1 MDRRRKFRKT
11 ITVLVSSG
19 IITSAFIS
27 ATPAQAE
34 TTKLT
39 IWSFGNVIDTTLLAE
54 YKKLH
59 PEIEI
64 VIKKGDLDQHH
75 SGLKNALYSN
85 VQPDIAAVELS
96 YMGEFRNYSK
106 YLTDLNSLTPSA
118 ETIKD
123 DYLPWRWDQMK
134 SPDGAQLGVPTD
146 VGGLAVAYRVDLF
159 KKAGL
164 PTDREKVS
172 ALWPTWEKFIE
183 VGKQY
188 KAKTNSSFIDATGAI
203 FGAVLNQGTEKYVS
217 ADGRP
222 IYSTNPTVARAFTT
236 TANASTAK
244 IGSLIP
250 QYSPD
255 WGVGMNKGS
264 FATILAPAWMLTY
277 IKQYAPKTKGMWDV
291 AAVPGKGGN
300 MGGSALTIPKKAAHV
315 KEAWDFIRWFLAPE
329 QQTKLFLDPKNGA
342 FPTTVAAYE
351 NPKVV
356 GYKDPFFNNA
366 PIGAIYSQSATTLKP
381 IALGSKDRTIDN
393 TFGQALSRVLLGKQS
408 PSSAWGQALSDIKRA
423 VG

>member
-1 MDRRRKFRKT
+1 MKAKDKYQKVIMAAVSALAVAGST
-11 ITVLVSSG
+11 ALV
-19 IITSAFIS
+19 
-27 ATPAQAE
+27 TPAQAA

-39 IWSFGNVIDTTLLAE
+39 IWSFGNVIDTTLQAE
-54 YKKLH
+54 YAKLH

-106 YLTDLNSLTPSA
+106 YLTDLNSLSPSA
-118 ETIKD
+118 NTIKD
-123 DYLPWRWDQMK
+123 DFLPWRWDQMK
-134 SPDGAQLGVPTD
+134 APDGAQLGIPTD

-164 PTDREKVS
+164 PTDRDKVS

-183 VGKQY
+183 VGTQY
-188 KAKTNSSFIDATGAI
+188 KAKTKSNFVDTTGAI

-222 IYSTNPTVARAFTT
+222 IYNTNPTVQRAFTT
-236 TANASTAK
+236 TANASNAK

-250 QYSPD
+250 QYTPD
-255 WGVGMNKGS
+255 WGVGMNKGT

-277 IKQYAPKTKGMWDV
+277 IKQYAPKTKGLWDV

-300 MGGSALTIPKKAAHV
+300 MGGSALTIPKKALHV
-315 KEAWDFIRWFLAPE
+315 KEAWDFIQWYLAPE

-342 FPTTVAAYE
+342 FPTTISAYT
-351 NPKVV
+351 NPKVL

-366 PIGAIYSQSATTLKP
+366 PIGAIYSQSATSLKP
-381 IALGSKDRTIDN
+381 IALGNKDRTIDN
-393 TFGQALSRVLLGKQS
+393 TFGQALSRVMLGKQS
-408 PSSAWGQALSDIKRA
+408 SSAAWGQALSDIKRA

>member
-1 MDRRRKFRKT
+1 MKKSVQYQKVIIATATT
-11 ITVLVSSG
+11 IAFAASVVL
-19 IITSAFIS
+19 TA
-27 ATPAQAE
+27 PAQAA

-39 IWSFGNVIDTTLLAE
+39 IWSFGNVIDTTLQAE
-54 YKKLH
+54 YAKLH

-106 YLTDLNSLTPSA
+106 YLTDLNTLTPSA
-118 ETIKD
+118 STIKED
-123 DYLPWRWDQMK
+123 FLPWRWDQMK
-134 SPDGAQLGVPTD
+134 APGGEQLGIPTD

-164 PTDREKVS
+164 PTDRDKVS
-172 ALWPTWEKFIE
+172 ALWPTWEKYIE

-188 KAKTNSSFIDATGAI
+188 KAKTKSNFVDTTGAI

-222 IYSTNPTVARAFTT
+222 IYDTNPTVQRAFTT
-236 TANASTAK
+236 TANASNAK

-255 WGVGMNKGS
+255 WGVGMNKGT

-277 IKQYAPKTKGMWDV
+277 IKQYAPKTKGLWDV
-291 AAVPGKGGN
+291 ASVPGKGGN

-315 KEAWDFIRWFLAPE
+315 KEAWDFIQWYLAPE

-342 FPTTVAAYE
+342 FPTTISAYT
-351 NPKVV
+351 NPKVL

-366 PIGAIYSQSATTLKP
+366 PIGAIYSQSATSLKP
-381 IALGSKDRTIDN
+381 IALGNKDRTIDN

-408 PSSAWGQALSDIKRA
+408 SSAAWGQALSDIKRA